1 MKKKATS
8 SASEKKTLGSKRQM
22 KFEKNTGEKQYNPP
36 IPFKVKPQLPEKVIR
51 GGSSRKTVQRKKDDM
66 KGKC

>member
-1 MKKKATS
+1 MQKSTIMKKKATKAQS
-8 SASEKKTLGSKRQM
+8 M
-22 KFEKNTGEKQYNPP
+22 KFEKESGEKQYNPP

-51 GGSSRKTVQRKKDDM
+51 GGSSRS